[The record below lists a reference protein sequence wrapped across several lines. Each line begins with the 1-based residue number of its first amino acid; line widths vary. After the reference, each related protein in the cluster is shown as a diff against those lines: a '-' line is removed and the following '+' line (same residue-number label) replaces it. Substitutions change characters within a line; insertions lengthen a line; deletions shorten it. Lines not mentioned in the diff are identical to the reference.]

1 MKIKLKDIA
10 KKTGF
15 SINTVSRAL
24 HDDSKISSNT
34 RSIIHAV
41 SKELGYIPNV
51 VAGSMRSNRTNIIG
65 VVSADSSNPFFAEVL
80 LGIEDTARKNNF
92 HILLMNTEEKAENER
107 EAIVL
112 LRGRQVDGLI
122 VIPVFDNVEN
132 RLMYQK
138 LKIPYIFAGRRID
151 GIMDHSIL
159 HNDIQGSQEVIEH
172 LIGNGHRKILYLSGP
187 ENISN
192 TVDRLEGIKKAYN
205 KAGLNIDQSLIIPT
219 EGHINGGYSSLNE
232 VINKGLDFTAV
243 ACFNDLLA
251 MGALK
256 SLYENGL
263 NVPKDIEVV
272 GFDNLYMAQFM
283 QPRLTT
289 VTVPKYKLGQ
299 LAVEELLVH
308 IENGDKPFKAKYLD
322 SRLIFRE
329 TTRNPGIS

>member
-1 MKIKLKDIA
+1 MKVKLKDIA
-10 KKTGF
+10 EKTGY

-24 HDDSKISSNT
+24 RGDPKISSNT
-34 RSIIHAV
+34 ISTIKTV
-41 SKELGYIPNV
+41 SENMGYIPNF

-65 VVSADSSNPFFAEVL
+65 VISADSSNPFFAEVL
-80 LGIEDTARKNNF
+80 LGIEDTARKNNY
-92 HILLMNTEEKAENER
+92 HILLMNTEEKAANER

-112 LRGRQVDGLI
+112 LQGRQVDGLI
-122 VIPVFDNVEN
+122 VIPVFQNIEN
-132 RLMYQK
+132 RSMYQN

-151 GIMDHSIL
+151 GILDHSIL
-159 HNDIQGSQEVIEH
+159 QNDVKGTQDVIEY
-172 LIGNGHRKILYLSGP
+172 LIGNGNKKILYLSGP

-192 TVDRLEGIKKAYN
+192 TVDRLEGMKQAYR
-205 KAGLNIDQSLIIPT
+205 KAGLTIDQSLIIPT
-219 EGHINGGYSSLNE
+219 EGHINGGYSAANE
-232 VINKGLDFTAV
+232 ALNKGLDFTAV

-263 NVPKDIEVV
+263 DVPGDVEVV

-299 LAVEELLVH
+299 LAVEELLMH
-308 IENGDKPFKAKYLD
+308 IENEDIPFKAKYLD

-329 TTRNPGIS
+329 TTRNPRVS